1 MPSGALIP
9 RRHLRL
15 IETRG
20 NLSQG
25 RASCTPFTPETP
37 ARGLG
42 MEVVEV
48 GSFQVLKNVLDLF
61 TSRPGA
67 AISGQHVVSLSLR
80 SFLLG
85 STELLAV

>member
-1 MPSGALIP
+1 
-9 RRHLRL
+9 
-15 IETRG
+15 
-20 NLSQG
+20 
-25 RASCTPFTPETP
+25 
-37 ARGLG
+37 

-61 TSRPGA
+61 TSLPGA